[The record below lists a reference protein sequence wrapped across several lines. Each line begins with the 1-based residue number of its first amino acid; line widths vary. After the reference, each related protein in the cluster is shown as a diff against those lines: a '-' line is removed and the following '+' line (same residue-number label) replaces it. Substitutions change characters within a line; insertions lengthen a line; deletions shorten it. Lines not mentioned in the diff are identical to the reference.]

1 MFTRLR
7 TFSRSAVAPYLA
19 WLRDCP
25 GRSPTALSLLSPA
38 PYNLLSSSS
47 FTWLISQLK
56 PLISELEE
64 ALDAL
69 IGLETAEDLLFVP
82 SAGGFLTATD
92 VIPGVRKTPYG
103 QGFVHGRCLPTALLV
118 LLRLIRTQICGVSGP
133 QLHSIRSADKN
144 PEHQVVLNQTLAL
157 IELYS
162 ANGLQLLLL
171 IVQVTYMFKFN

>member
-7 TFSRSAVAPYLA
+7 TFSRSVVAPYLS

-25 GRSPTALSLLSPA
+25 GRSPTTLSLLSPA

-82 SAGGFLTATD
+82 STGGSLTPTD
-92 VIPGVRKTPYG
+92 AIPGVRKTPYG

-118 LLRLIRTQICGVSGP
+118 LLRLIRTQICGVSGL
-133 QLHSIRSADKN
+133 QLHSLRSADSN
-144 PEHQVVLNQTLAL
+144 PEHQVVLNQALAL

-162 ANGLQLLLL
+162 ANGLQHLLL
-171 IVQVTYMFKFN
+171 IVQVTYFEI